1 VGNYLSIRSNESAL
15 LAQGL
20 PEEEAQPVRHAVATF
35 LAFVVAG
42 AVPLVPYVLPAIVQN
57 PFPLSI
63 VLTFVV
69 LFGIGALRATV
80 TADRAWLGGLET
92 LGLGLI
98 VAVVAY
104 GAGAAVASVIEAA
117 SAQ

>member
-1 VGNYLSIRSNESAL
+1 
-15 LAQGL
+15 
-20 PEEEAQPVRHAVATF
+20 
-35 LAFVVAG
+35 
-42 AVPLVPYVLPAIVQN
+42 
-57 PFPLSI
+57 
-63 VLTFVV
+63 
-69 LFGIGALRATV
+69 LRATV